1 MALDKVRKLVIW
13 LVVAFIAYAI
23 FKSPNRSAD
32 IVHNIWSIL
41 SSAVEQIGKFFDKI
55 LNG

>member
-1 MALDKVRKLVIW
+1 MALDKVRKVVIW

-23 FKSPNRSAD
+23 FKSPAKSGD

-41 SSAVEQIGKFFDKI
+41 SNGVDQIGKFFDKI
-55 LNG
+55 LNS